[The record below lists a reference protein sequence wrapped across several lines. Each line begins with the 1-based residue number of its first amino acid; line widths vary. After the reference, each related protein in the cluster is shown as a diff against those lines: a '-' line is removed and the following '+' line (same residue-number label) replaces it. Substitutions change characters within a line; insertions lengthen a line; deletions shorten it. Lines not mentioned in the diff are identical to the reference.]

1 MSSSR
6 RDKGKGRDYDRPPV
20 QTKDVPWYNRWPTP
34 HREGNDP
41 SVSGYE
47 NPVTRSETTD
57 PYDSQMTDAAS
68 PSSFIYGAQPS
79 SYQPAA
85 AGPSGSQTYDSQA
98 SSSSS
103 YDYQSNVSQHPR
115 FQASFSGPS
124 STRTPGTEHI
134 RDSPDQQP
142 VRRYC
147 YECGATAASN
157 PFSIFC
163 NLHKQQ
169 SMTRVIASM
178 GPPPVHHCI
187 VCGGSVHGLSMVCS
201 EHEDK
206 SYLLTADELNS
217 LRDEHGCCRECFLVM
232 VDRGR
237 YYCNGCLDKKKDS
250 RKAHGSHGK
259 IKRQAVCTG
268 CRKPID
274 TGTICDECHKKK
286 KKEREAKK
294 KHARR

>member
-6 RDKGKGRDYDRPPV
+6 REKGKGRDYDRPPV

-34 HREGNDP
+34 FREGNDP
-41 SVSGYE
+41 SASGYE
-47 NPVTRSETTD
+47 NPVTSSEITYS
-57 PYDSQMTDAAS
+57 YDAQMTDAAS
-68 PSSFIYGAQPS
+68 PSSFIYGAQSSSSQPS
-79 SYQPAA
+79 A
-85 AGPSGSQTYDSQA
+85 AGPSGTQA
-98 SSSSS
+98 YGAEASGSSS
-103 YDYQSNVSQHPR
+103 YDSQGNVSQHPR
-115 FQASFSGPS
+115 FQASFTGPS
-124 STRTPGTEHI
+124 STRTPGTEHT
-134 RDSPDQQP
+134 RDSPAQQP
-142 VRRYC
+142 ARRYC

-169 SMTRVIASM
+169 TMTRMIDSM

-187 VCGGSVHGLSMVCS
+187 VCNGRAHGLSVVCS

-217 LRDEHGCCRECFLVM
+217 LRDEHGCCKECFVVM
-232 VDRGR
+232 VDRGKFC
-237 YYCNGCLDKKKDS
+237 CNGCLDKRKDA
-250 RKAHGSHGK
+250 RQAYGSHGK
-259 IKRQAVCTG
+259 IKRQAVCTE

-274 TGTICDECHKKK
+274 KGTTCDECHKKK

-294 KHARR
+294 KNARR

>member
-1 MSSSR
+1 
-6 RDKGKGRDYDRPPV
+6 
-20 QTKDVPWYNRWPTP
+20 
-34 HREGNDP
+34 
-41 SVSGYE
+41 
-47 NPVTRSETTD
+47 
-57 PYDSQMTDAAS
+57 MTDASS

-79 SYQPAA
+79 SYQPSA
-85 AGPSGSQTYDSQA
+85 AGPSGTQAYGAEASGSSTYG
-98 SSSSS
+98 
-103 YDYQSNVSQHPR
+103 YQSNISQPPR
-115 FQASFSGPS
+115 FQASFSGLS
-124 STRTPGTEHI
+124 STQPPVREHT

-142 VRRYC
+142 ARRYC

-157 PFSIFC
+157 PFSILC

-169 SMTRVIASM
+169 NMTRIIDSM

-187 VCGGSVHGLSMVCS
+187 VCSGSAHRLSVVCS

-217 LRDEHGCCRECFLVM
+217 LRDEYGCCKECFLVM

-237 YYCNGCLDKKKDS
+237 FCCNGCLDKRKDA
-250 RKAHGSHGK
+250 RQAYGSHGK

-268 CRKPID
+268 CRKPIY
-274 TGTICDECHKKK
+274 TGTTCDECHKK

-294 KHARR
+294 KNARR